1 MRNDV
6 SGRGMLAAI
15 LGLVLLAGTAWADPP
30 RVTKSKPANGATEVP
45 RDVGVL
51 LVFFDRNMKLNQWT
65 LWTSEEGEFPPLAAP
80 DENPWRDPRTLELK
94 LEALKPGTTYALQLN
109 SAKAKKQG
117 FRSAEG
123 DEPLPD
129 TVITFTTN
137 TVGLAPDS
145 APPGPGPAPDPAP
158 KPEPTPAP
166 ELIPTPAAGPPTA
179 ASLAG
184 EWQSDGMSADMWF
197 LTLAEDGTFELRAL
211 QVVNEEVKHPTWKGT
226 FEVSKSGGGMDLR
239 VDGKFFEHLSYRKEG
254 ETESLGG
261 ILSGQIVTLI
271 RKGKEAP
278 PAPAPAPDPAPTPAP
293 KPTLF
298 GPKPGPKPSPFLP
311 RPAVSPLVG
320 TWVDESGAVTVVMKA
335 DGTFTRTMRTE
346 AGEDQATGTW
356 AAKDGV
362 MEVKTAGSDETLRIR
377 YEMPDKDTIVL
388 TDDEGSSDR
397 MHRAGT
403 VGPGPGPGP
412 GPLPP
417 ASPLVGTWFA
427 EDPTGSMRLGLRADG
442 THTSVFATPQG
453 RRETTGTWTAQGG
466 TLTIRLVE
474 VNQVLSWPFT
484 QPDRDTIQV
493 TLPGGIVV
501 ALKRQ

>member
-94 LEALKPGTTYALQLN
+94 LEAIKPGTTYAIQLN

-145 APPGPGPAPDPAP
+145 APPGPGPGSGTQARADAGARADPD
-158 KPEPTPAP
+158 
-166 ELIPTPAAGPPTA
+166 AGGGAT
-179 ASLAG
+179 
-184 EWQSDGMSADMWF
+184 DGRLPRGRQGDAMSADMWF

-211 QVVNEEVKHPTWKGT
+211 QVVNEEVKHATWKGT

-254 ETESLGG
+254 
-261 ILSGQIVTLI
+261 
-271 RKGKEAP
+271 R
-278 PAPAPAPDPAPTPAP
+278 
-293 KPTLF
+293 
-298 GPKPGPKPSPFLP
+298 PSP
-311 RPAVSPLVG
+311 
-320 TWVDESGAVTVVMKA
+320 
-335 DGTFTRTMRTE
+335 
-346 AGEDQATGTW
+346 W
-356 AAKDGV
+356 AASCPG
-362 MEVKTAGSDETLRIR
+362 R
-377 YEMPDKDTIVL
+377 
-388 TDDEGSSDR
+388 SSR
-397 MHRAGT
+397 
-403 VGPGPGPGP
+403 
-412 GPLPP
+412 
-417 ASPLVGTWFA
+417 
-427 EDPTGSMRLGLRADG
+427 
-442 THTSVFATPQG
+442 
-453 RRETTGTWTAQGG
+453 
-466 TLTIRLVE
+466 
-474 VNQVLSWPFT
+474 
-484 QPDRDTIQV
+484 
-493 TLPGGIVV
+493 
-501 ALKRQ
+501 